1 MIRLSNGART
11 GITCAGIRANGRYDE
26 CTKRLAVFL
35 KGNGFNPKTD
45 LFFIPISAYKGH
57 NLKERVDKKI
67 CPWWDGPS
75 LLEYLD
81 SMQSL
86 ERKVKS
92 AFMMPIGGKFKVRR
106 FWFFI

>member
-1 MIRLSNGART
+1 MIPQLSGAKT
-11 GITCAGIRANGRYDE
+11 GKSSLYCTNGRYEE

-57 NLKERVDKKI
+57 NLKDRVDKKV
-67 CPWWDGPS
+67 CPWWNGPS

-92 AFMMPIGGKFKVRR
+92 ALMMPIGGKFKVYST
-106 FWFFI
+106 

>member
-1 MIRLSNGART
+1 VEQGKVSLPLSLKTNF
-11 GITCAGIRANGRYDE
+11 RYEE

-57 NLKERVDKKI
+57 NIKDRMSKDI
-67 CPWWDGPS
+67 CPWYDGPS

-86 ERKVKS
+86 ERKAK
-92 AFMMPIGGKFKVRR
+92 APLMMPIGGKFKVPIERKAL
-106 FWFFI
+106 

>member
-1 MIRLSNGART
+1 MILQLDGAKKGNTPLICWIELMNRF
-11 GITCAGIRANGRYDE
+11 DE
-26 CTKRLAVFL
+26 CTKRLGTFL

-57 NLKERVDKKI
+57 NLKTRVDKNV
-67 CPWWDGPS
+67 CPWWTGPS

-86 ERKVKS
+86 ERKVK
-92 AFMMPIGGKFKVRR
+92 APLMMPIGGKFKVYPKYY
-106 FWFFI
+106 

>member
-1 MIRLSNGART
+1 MIPLLSGAKT
-11 GITCAGIRANGRYDE
+11 GKCSLDCTNGRYE
-26 CTKRLAVFL
+26 ACTKRLAVFL

-45 LFFIPISAYKGH
+45 LFFIPISAYKGY
-57 NLKERVDKKI
+57 NLKDRVDKKV
-67 CPWWDGPS
+67 CPWWNGPS

-92 AFMMPIGGKFKVRR
+92 ALMMPIGGKFKVYST
-106 FWFFI
+106 